1 MGVSK
6 PPGTFADRLRALR
19 QQAALSQYALAKRSG
34 LSKQA
39 LSQLERGESS
49 PTWETV
55 QLLAAVLGVTCQ
67 EFVDQNLK
75 PPAEVPSRP
84 LGRPRK
90 GGKGESAPPQDRP
103 KAKKPRGRRGGRNAN

>member
-1 MGVSK
+1 VNK
-6 PPGTFADRLRALR
+6 LPGTFADRLRALR
-19 QQAALSQYALAKRSG
+19 EQAALSQYALAKRSG

-75 PPAEVPSRP
+75 PPAQGPSRS
-84 LGRPRK
+84 LGRARK
-90 GGKGESAPPQDRP
+90 GEPAADPPPPQDKP
-103 KAKKPRGRRGGRNAN
+103 KAKKPRRPRGG